1 VTVADIEQQLRE
13 AAQALRAGRKEEA
26 RSILLAVVDEQEHNE
41 RAWLF
46 LSAAVETLEE
56 QQICL
61 ENVLTINPTNDK
73 ARQGLERV
81 NKALAA
87 RQARA
92 PRASVPPFT
101 ADPEFATLSAPG
113 EEAVPAGGGDAYG
126 GWERSMPATSVEW
139 GRAGDAPVYG
149 SGQQVELPSE
159 QEYAD
164 WVRGLNLAADGPDQP
179 PAPGPAL
186 AAREDAD
193 RVLEEM
199 LRSAMPAARGAAQA
213 TPTPARIPPASE
225 QAWTGSLPEMIGQGG
240 LTDAPVF
247 AALADP
253 ESEPRPAEAP
263 LAPDEQSYFRYIPAD
278 IEPAQGGLDGR
289 ALFYGLAVV
298 ALAVLNVVSFG
309 YLLR

>member
-1 VTVADIEQQLRE
+1 MADIEQQLRE
-13 AAQALRAGRKEEA
+13 AAQALRAGRKAEA
-26 RSILLAVVDEQEHNE
+26 RSVLLAVVDEQEHNE

-92 PRASVPPFT
+92 SRASVPPFT
-101 ADPEFATLSAPG
+101 ADLESVTPSAPG
-113 EEAVPAGGGDAYG
+113 EEARPTDGQDAYG
-126 GWERSMPATSVEW
+126 NWERSAPATSVEW
-139 GRAGDAPVYG
+139 GRAGAAAAYG

-164 WVRGLNLAADGPDQP
+164 WVRGLNLAADVPDQP

-186 AAREDAD
+186 AAREDVD
-193 RVLEEM
+193 RALDEV
-199 LRSAMPAARGAAQA
+199 LRSAMPAARSAAEA
-213 TPTPARIPPASE
+213 TPMQARISPDSE
-225 QAWTGSLPEMIGQGG
+225 QAWTESLPEMFGRGG

-253 ESEPRPAEAP
+253 ESEPGPAEAP
-263 LAPDEQSYFRYIPAD
+263 LAPDEGSYFRYIPAD
-278 IEPAQGGLDGR
+278 IEPAEGGLDGR